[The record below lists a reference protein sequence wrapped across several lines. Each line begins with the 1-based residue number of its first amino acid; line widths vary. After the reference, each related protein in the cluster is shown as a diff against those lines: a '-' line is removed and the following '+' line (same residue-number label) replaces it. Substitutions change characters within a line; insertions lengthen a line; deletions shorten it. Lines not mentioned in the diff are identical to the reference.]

1 MRTNQNPTIELSLAG
16 PAKSSDNKATRPQ
29 ASTPPTSNSAGNSQ
43 GVRQRSATNER
54 LLGEITAYCQRTGL
68 AESTFGRRAVND
80 GKLVTRLR
88 FGGRVTTHTAE
99 RVRNHIARSLSDLGM
114 DAAKTAVTNPTTNSV
129 PNMAPGLSQTA
140 QGASKSSGRASD
152 NATPF
157 RFYDNRQKYLLF
169 VNTCTEKWVVSQRIE
184 MELEHIKPRAPAMRV
199 FDAGVGDGTVITR
212 VMRTMHDRF
221 PTVPFYIV
229 GKEISLEDV
238 RLALEKMPDRFYEHP
253 STVLVMTNMYYSEA
267 PWLRPNTL
275 AAASGLV
282 WNEVALKGNTAG
294 QFERQITDLQ
304 GFLAKNWTAKM
315 SPTTGNPIYERPV
328 VLVIYRDDHKLLLDN
343 VRPKQGAVRA
353 DFDLV
358 IASQPYR
365 ARVPVEFKASKVVA
379 PLARALGPGGRLIGI
394 HSAGN
399 DPGLEIVQGIWPDEQ
414 PFTTDRHQLLKATKQ
429 VLGSEARTLNFN
441 AYSDQRAFFK
451 YDMHTLP
458 SEISSSIGTSTLMA
472 AWNAAVY
479 VAQIEDQRLEPVM
492 SDGKYLDV
500 TREVLQRHGKLWFQN
515 ESYVISRHRHD
526 S

>member
-1 MRTNQNPTIELSLAG
+1 LLAEI
-16 PAKSSDNKATRPQ
+16 
-29 ASTPPTSNSAGNSQ
+29 SAF
-43 GVRQRSATNER
+43 
-54 LLGEITAYCQRTGL
+54 CQRVGM
-68 AESTFGRRAVND
+68 AESTFGRRVVND

-99 RVRNHIARSLSDLGM
+99 RVRNYIQRAMNELGVAPARPAPTSNSIASSAVSSRQSTYNQVARPITESPKPATSDDRSG
-114 DAAKTAVTNPTTNSV
+114 
-129 PNMAPGLSQTA
+129 
-140 QGASKSSGRASD
+140 
-152 NATPF
+152 TPF

-184 MELEHIKPRAPAMRV
+184 MELEHIKPRPPAVRV
-199 FDAGVGDGTVITR
+199 FDAGVGDGTVLTR
-212 VMRTMHDRF
+212 VMRTMHDRY

-282 WNEVALKGNTAG
+282 WHEVALSGNTAG

-304 GFLAKNWTAKM
+304 GFLAKNWTAKT
-315 SPTTGNPIYERPV
+315 SPVSGNPIYERPV
-328 VLVIYRDDHKLLLDN
+328 VLVIYREDHKLLLDN
-343 VRPKQGAVRA
+343 VRPRQGAVRA

-358 IASQPYR
+358 LASQPYR
-365 ARVPVEFKASKVVA
+365 ARVAVEFKASRVVA

-394 HSAGN
+394 HSFGG

-414 PFTTDRHQLLKATKQ
+414 PFTTDRHQLLKAVKLA
-429 VLGSEARTLNFN
+429 LGPEARNLNFN
-441 AYSDQRAFFK
+441 AYSDQRALFK

-492 SDGKYLDV
+492 SDGKYLEV
-500 TREVLQRHGKLWFQN
+500 TREVLQKHGKLWFQN

-526 S
+526 T